1 MSFARV
7 SFFIGPELIARAS
20 TFSPK
25 TCELIREISEKRRGV
40 ELERKKGDLR
50 ILIIMYLVYF
60 FSRENDIYIYIALD
74 FPVDED
80 KA

>member
-25 TCELIREISEKRRGV
+25 TRELIREISEKRRGISRIEDSNTSV
-40 ELERKKGDLR
+40 RKE
-50 ILIIMYLVYF
+50 I
-60 FSRENDIYIYIALD
+60 
-74 FPVDED
+74 
-80 KA
+80 